1 MVKKRDGPLWAV
13 HIKKKNFYSIYRI
26 VHFSSFWFKASKAT
40 KGNMGIEN
48 ILLPMKLELTL

>member
-1 MVKKRDGPLWAV
+1 MGCPHL
-13 HIKKKNFYSIYRI
+13 KKNFYSIYRI
-26 VHFSSFWFKASKAT
+26 VNFSSFWFKASKAT